1 MAQQHPTNEKEQKN
15 RIRTWGIVVAIGLA
29 GGILTGLIL
38 SLISWLFII
47 QVSVTGDSRLESNQY
62 YLMTMIYI
70 AMMALGGFFVAQRTG
85 RGTKSGVFYG
95 LLSGPIAALLMILSN
110 IEVPYLFPALRMYID
125 PNASTRAWT
134 ASWDSNILF
143 VLTLI
148 ALPTSFISGPALGA
162 LGARIWTQ
170 THRHP
175 VSPDEPKTHTKT
187 L

>member
-95 LLSGPIAALLMILSN
+95 LLSGPIAALLMILSMDA
-110 IEVPYLFPALRMYID
+110 PYFFPALRMYID
-125 PNASTRAWT
+125 PNASTGAWT
-134 ASWDSNILF
+134 ASWDSSIWL

-170 THRHP
+170 TRRHP
-175 VSPDEPKTHTKT
+175 VSTDEPEEHAKT